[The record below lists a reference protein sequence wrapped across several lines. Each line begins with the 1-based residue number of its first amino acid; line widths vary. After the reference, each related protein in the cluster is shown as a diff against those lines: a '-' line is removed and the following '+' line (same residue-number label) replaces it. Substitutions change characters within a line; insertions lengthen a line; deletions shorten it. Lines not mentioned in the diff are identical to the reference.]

1 MPGPVG
7 LSSANL
13 GVLAAQHMFAYMQAQ
28 IAGATGGVGGAS
40 PTVQDSAQDSMF
52 SASHVNAG
60 QLGHGGIQAHPT
72 DVNTLAGVKCWLQ

>member
-7 LSSANL
+7 LSSADL
-13 GVLAAQHMFAYMQAQ
+13 GVLAAQHMFAYMQLRLLGLLA
-28 IAGATGGVGGAS
+28 VS
-40 PTVQDSAQDSMF
+40 VVQAQDSMF
-52 SASHVNAG
+52 SADHVNAG